1 MVEAIAAEQ
10 ITMSLMV
17 PTMINLLLQSPS
29 VAGADLSSLRA
40 VLYGASPMPSAV
52 QQKAMNTLGPIFAQG
67 YGNRDTETAHALV
80 DGWYRSGD
88 VAYADEAGYLFIVDR
103 AKDMIISRGENI
115 YTTEIE
121 NAVYA
126 HPAVLEAAAF
136 GVPHVH
142 WGEAVHVEVVT
153 KPGTSADEDGL
164 IEHCRALIAGYKVPR
179 SINLRTHEDPLPK
192 SGAGKILKRDL
203 RAPYWEGHNR
213 SIN

>member
-1 MVEAIAAEQ
+1 MAQAQRTAFSCCVGHEVPELGALVVEAIAAEQ

-40 VLYGASPMPSAV
+40 VLYGASP
-52 QQKAMNTLGPIFAQG
+52 N
-67 YGNRDTETAHALV
+67 
-80 DGWYRSGD
+80 
-88 VAYADEAGYLFIVDR
+88 
-103 AKDMIISRGENI
+103 
-115 YTTEIE
+115 
-121 NAVYA
+121 
-126 HPAVLEAAAF
+126 PAVLEAAAF

-153 KPGTSADEDGL
+153 KPGTSVDEGSL

-179 SINLRTHEDPLPK
+179 SINLRTHEEPLPK